1 MRNGSWSL
9 PPCWCLVAL
18 LCLSVAGCYGCTS
31 STNPPSV
38 GSAATN
44 GTDVPAE
51 PTGAEGLETVG
62 SYVPPQIRSRIL
74 SADGS
79 KQTEELVPNDLHVRL
94 FNDDEVV
101 TIGSTR
107 VPMVADA
114 KKQTI
119 SMLAHT
125 CTKPGCASH
134 GKRGRPILF
143 TQPYDVHQISPDGK
157 VWQQMDL
164 NSESEQKRVWGPP
177 LCPICGSNS
186 DVQIYV
192 LPEVAPRL
200 ARLKDEL
207 KQSRAAF
214 ALAQG
219 PGTTPPTGVRPP
231 VEIFNEI
238 NGLPQLFIIRQL
250 KSPKD

>member
-1 MRNGSWSL
+1 MANGFCSL
-9 PPCWCLVAL
+9 PPRWSIVWVL
-18 LCLSVAGCYGCTS
+18 LAFVPGCNGCSS
-31 STNPPSV
+31 STNSTSSDFIS
-38 GSAATN
+38 GN
-44 GTDVPAE
+44 GTSVSAE
-51 PTGAEGLETVG
+51 PTSPEGLDTVG
-62 SYVPPQIRSRIL
+62 SYVPPQVKARIL
-74 SADGS
+74 SPDGS
-79 KQTEELVPNDLHVRL
+79 KQTEQLVPNDLHVRL
-94 FNDDEVV
+94 FNADEVV
-101 TIGSTR
+101 VIGASR
-107 VPMVADA
+107 VPLVADA
-114 KKQTI
+114 QKRTI

-125 CTKPGCASH
+125 CTKPACAAN

-186 DVQIYV
+186 DVVIYV
-192 LPEVAPRL
+192 LPEVVPRL

-214 ALAQG
+214 SAAQAAG
-219 PGTTPPTGVRPP
+219 KSPPTGVRAP
-231 VEIFNEI
+231 VDIFNEI

-250 KSPKD
+250 NSP